1 MQPGQAKRAWH
12 QQLGLRDINLYLS
25 CSKNKTEFQMEL
37 MTFTSKPKGAIKH
50 RLIKAMFTLCPF
62 RPEINPHN

>member
-1 MQPGQAKRAWH
+1 
-12 QQLGLRDINLYLS
+12 
-25 CSKNKTEFQMEL
+25 MEL

-50 RLIKAMFTLCPF
+50 RLIKAMFALCPF